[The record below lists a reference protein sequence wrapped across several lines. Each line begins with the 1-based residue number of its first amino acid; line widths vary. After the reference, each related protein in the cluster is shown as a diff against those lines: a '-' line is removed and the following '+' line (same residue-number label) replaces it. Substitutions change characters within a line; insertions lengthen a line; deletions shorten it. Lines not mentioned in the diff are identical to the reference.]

1 LGRGTKILL
10 QLKED
15 QLEYLEERKLK
26 DLVKKHSEFIS
37 YPISLWTE
45 KTTEKEVSDDE
56 DEDKEEKDEEE
67 GKIEEIKDDD
77 EKDKAKKKKKV
88 IVWQNAL
95 LKSGSLP
102 MKSNVIVKTLNRL
115 LLEWVSSPLIKVFTL
130 LLPVQVKEVS
140 HEWSLINKQKPIW
153 MRAPDQITKEEY
165 AAFYKSLTNDWEEH
179 LAVKHF
185 SVEGQVMWRHPASR
199 WSYLCSEVYC
209 FTRQGSDRVLTG
221 VLLALQLE
229 FKSVLFVPKRAPFD
243 MFDGR
248 KKQNNI
254 KLYVRRVF
262 IMDNCEEIIPE
273 YLGFV
278 KGIVDSEDLPLNISR
293 EMLQQNK
300 ILKVC
305 FSLYFIS

>member
-56 DEDKEEKDEEE
+56 DEDKEDKDEEE

-88 IVWQNAL
+88 
-95 LKSGSLP
+95 
-102 MKSNVIVKTLNRL
+102 
-115 LLEWVSSPLIKVFTL
+115 
-130 LLPVQVKEVS
+130 KEVS
-140 HEWSLINKQKPIW
+140 HEWALINKQKPIW

-185 SVEGQVMWRHPASR
+185 SVEGQVM
-199 WSYLCSEVYC
+199 
-209 FTRQGSDRVLTG
+209 
-221 VLLALQLE
+221 
-229 FKSVLFVPKRAPFD
+229 
-243 MFDGR
+243 
-248 KKQNNI
+248 
-254 KLYVRRVF
+254 
-262 IMDNCEEIIPE
+262 
-273 YLGFV
+273 
-278 KGIVDSEDLPLNISR
+278 
-293 EMLQQNK
+293 
-300 ILKVC
+300 
-305 FSLYFIS
+305 